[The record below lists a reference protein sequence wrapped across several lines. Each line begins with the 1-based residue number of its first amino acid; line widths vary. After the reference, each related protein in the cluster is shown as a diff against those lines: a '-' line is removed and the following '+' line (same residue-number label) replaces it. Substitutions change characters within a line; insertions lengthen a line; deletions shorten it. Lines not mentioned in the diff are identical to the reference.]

1 MLAADPSQPARCVG
15 ADLLSGLYVN
25 RDNTGGTGWGCRST
39 VDNRGVFP
47 APRRSLA
54 WIIAKRGPGM
64 VGTAIGG
71 CAWRQ
76 RRVWPGC
83 GPCFAV
89 RRSANRTER
98 ICHSPHNC
106 PTPRPAQRARNPM
119 PDCQAAVPTAAKINI
134 RAAWFS
140 WRPRHQFIAAEAHY
154 RRHKTQL

>member
-106 PTPRPAQRARNPM
+106 PTPRL
-119 PDCQAAVPTAAKINI
+119 
-134 RAAWFS
+134 F
-140 WRPRHQFIAAEAHY
+140 RPPLKSTFVLRGSLGDHATSSLRLKLITVGIKHNCNT
-154 RRHKTQL
+154 RLD